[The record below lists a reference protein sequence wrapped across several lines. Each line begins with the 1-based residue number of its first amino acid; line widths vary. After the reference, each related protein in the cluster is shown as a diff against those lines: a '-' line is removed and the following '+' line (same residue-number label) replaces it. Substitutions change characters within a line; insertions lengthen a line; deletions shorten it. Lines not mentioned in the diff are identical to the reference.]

1 MRSLVAWVDRRY
13 KTQIDLDAQPLR
25 VEVVRFAEIVLV
37 HLEDDGGGVVAV
49 VNNVIVVGFDE
60 AKV

>member
-1 MRSLVAWVDRRY
+1 MRVDSRDN
-13 KTQIDLDAQPLR
+13 TQVGLGVQPLC

-49 VNNVIVVGFDE
+49 VNNVTVVGFDE